1 MIFHLLHQTTKL
13 VKVGT
18 PCQTYI
24 RPLFREF
31 KNTTQM
37 EIKTNT
43 TASDGNSNLLLTGIL
58 LLANM
63 DYGSF
68 LDYGIKA
75 MIGGFIWMGFKIAS
89 EYVSTKMK
97 NK

>member
-1 MIFHLLHQTTKL
+1 MISHNLHHSTKV

-18 PCQTYI
+18 PCQTYVT
-24 RPLFREF
+24 PLFREF
-31 KNTTQM
+31 INTIQM

-43 TASDGNSNLLLTGIL
+43 TATDGNSNLLLTGIL

-63 DYGSF
+63 DYNSF

-89 EYVSTKMK
+89 EYVSGKMK